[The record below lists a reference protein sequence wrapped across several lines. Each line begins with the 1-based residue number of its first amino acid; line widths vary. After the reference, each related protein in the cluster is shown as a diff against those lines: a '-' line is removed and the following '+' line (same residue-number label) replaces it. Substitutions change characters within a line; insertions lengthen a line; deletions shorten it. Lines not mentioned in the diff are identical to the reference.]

1 MKQDNELRLPTRA
14 PEPEVFMPKR
24 PIEEAVALGDLA
36 EVSRQLRYGV
46 DIGWK
51 NIEGHSLLHVSAIQ
65 GHEDMTALLLRH
77 GADLNKRDKEGR
89 TPLDRAEQMQ
99 NSVAHYLRA
108 IGAKRGEE
116 LRK

>member
-1 MKQDNELRLPTRA
+1 MKQDKLPAVA
-14 PEPEVFMPKR
+14 PEPEVFRPAR

-36 EVSRQLRYGV
+36 EVRRQLKYGV
-46 DIGWK
+46 NVGWR
-51 NIEGHSLLHVSAIQ
+51 NIEGHTLLHLAAIQ
-65 GHEDMTALLLRH
+65 GHQDMTALLLGA

-89 TPLDRAEQMQ
+89 TALDRAEQMK
-99 NSVAHYLRA
+99 NSVAPYLAA